1 MRKELPRDVF
11 VFSLSLPL
19 SLVVCLFA
27 DFRAAFSFLE
37 DGVDDFAGA

>member
-1 MRKELPRDVF
+1 MTSS
-11 VFSLSLPL
+11 FSLSLFL
-19 SLVVCLFA
+19 SLSCVCLFA